1 MTQPPPRI
9 SLLPAL
15 SRPGHAYVVR
25 APGERLC
32 LPMAPALVPR
42 AGEWYTRATW
52 PGTTAAW
59 EQASALPAAAA
70 CALAAALSP
79 PLGARQG
86 RPPRPP
92 ATPDAELTD
101 AAMAAGGYASRMTLA
116 AVVAARSEGHTTAG
130 AVARA
135 LTRARVPGG
144 ALSEEIR
151 GVLRGVC
158 EEAER
163 LRNKPI

>member
-1 MTQPPPRI
+1 MTTPPRI

-32 LPMAPALVPR
+32 LDPAPVLQPR

-52 PGTTAAW
+52 PGSTAAW
-59 EQASALPAAAA
+59 EAASVLPAAAA
-70 CALAAALSP
+70 CALAAALTP
-79 PLGARQG
+79 PPGARQG

-92 ATPDAELTD
+92 STPDAELTD
-101 AAMAAGGYASRMTLA
+101 AALAAGGYASRMALA
-116 AVVAARSEGHTTAG
+116 AAVAARADWHTTAG

-135 LTRARVPGG
+135 FTRARAPGG

-151 GVLRGVC
+151 GVLRGVV
-158 EEAER
+158 AGADG
-163 LRNKPI
+163 LRNKAI

>member
-1 MTQPPPRI
+1 MTRPTPPRI

-32 LPMAPALVPR
+32 VETAPTLAPR
-42 AGEWYTRATW
+42 PAAWHTRATW
-52 PGTTAAW
+52 PGSTAAW
-59 EQASALPAAAA
+59 EAASALPDAAA

-79 PLGARQG
+79 PPGARQG

-92 ATPDAELTD
+92 STPDAELTD
-101 AAMAAGGYASRMTLA
+101 AAMAAGGYPSRMALA
-116 AVVAARSEGHTTAG
+116 AAVAARADWHTTPG

-135 LTRARVPGG
+135 LTRARAPGV

-151 GVLRGVC
+151 GVLRGVV
-158 EEAER
+158 A
-163 LRNKPI
+163 LGNKAI